1 MEGIERIQVRIEK
14 SQDQVI
20 SMLLAE
26 KLELYTSFHLLLICL
41 LMLVLI
47 VM

>member
-20 SMLLAE
+20 SMLLAK